1 MSFRSELKVKHYL
14 MINLIAEG
22 GMGVVWRAWDEKH
35 KIFVAVKA
43 VNNALLEDPE
53 FKCRF
58 IDEMGRHAKLVH
70 PNIVQVL
77 DAFEYGGMSCCVME
91 YIEGPSL
98 EDLLDRVPSHW
109 LDIKQVEQ
117 IAKDILAAL
126 DYSHRQGII
135 HRDIKPS
142 NILLDQHG
150 RARLIDFGIALAIGE
165 LRRTR
170 TGQTIGT
177 PFYMS
182 PEQIRTPKKIDHLSD
197 VYSLGC
203 VLYEALAGRP
213 PFTGNSGLNGDVHFD
228 IKRAHIQDTPVPIR
242 QIRSTI
248 PVYLNNLIM
257 TALDKEPEKRPS
269 GCGDFMRQL
278 AGKSKKVPPISVV
291 PKDWKQLLAIFAMS
305 IIVACIATLVAS
317 VTIHN

>member
-14 MINLIAEG
+14 MINPIAEG
-22 GMGVVWRAWDEKH
+22 GMGVVWRAWDENRKV
-35 KIFVAVKA
+35 FVAIKA
-43 VNNALLEDPE
+43 VSNALLEDPE
-53 FKCRF
+53 FRYRF
-58 IDEMGRHAKLVH
+58 VDEMGRHAKLVH

-77 DAFEYGGMSCCVME
+77 DAFEHDGMSCCVME

-98 EDLLDRVPSHW
+98 EDLLNRAPAHQ
-109 LDIKQVEQ
+109 LDVKQVEQ
-117 IAKDILAAL
+117 IAKDVLAAL
-126 DYSHRQGII
+126 DYSHRQGIV

-150 RARLIDFGIALAIGE
+150 HARLIDFGIALAVGE

-182 PEQIRTPKKIDHLSD
+182 PEQIRTPKQIDHLSD

-213 PFTGNSGLNGDVHFD
+213 PFIGNSGLSGDVHFD
-228 IKRAHIQDTPVPIR
+228 IMQAHVQNTPTALS

-257 TALDKEPEKRPS
+257 AALNKEPDKRPS
-269 GCGDFMRQL
+269 GCGEFMRL
-278 AGKSKKVPPISVV
+278 LIGKNKGAPVSGAPRNWKRLLIISAVFV
-291 PKDWKQLLAIFAMS
+291 
-305 IIVACIATLVAS
+305 IVICTVALVILT
-317 VTIHN
+317 TIHN